1 MPERASNG
9 SKATQP
15 SLTPHAG
22 RKEGSVGVRA
32 PAVARALPTLQKRRP
47 SLGCRAGGSPSTAL
61 GPLCLICTKGLT
73 CTAGWG
79 AGAESLGEA
88 GLPGHRRPSSWD
100 PRRGWWEKP
109 PVPFSLLVS
118 APPSV
123 FRSPLSVCLSPRL
136 AVSAP
141 PPPHSLPL
149 SCSLILLSTP
159 SDRYRPPTGPLAPVQ
174 GTP

>member
-1 MPERASNG
+1 MDPRP
-9 SKATQP
+9 P
-15 SLTPHAG
+15 SPVLPHMQEGKKGQWESG
-22 RKEGSVGVRA
+22 RQ
-32 PAVARALPTLQKRRP
+32 LLQRPYQRCIKRRP

-88 GLPGHRRPSSWD
+88 GLPGYRRPSSWD

-141 PPPHSLPL
+141 LPPHSLPL

-159 SDRYRPPTGPLAPVQ
+159 SDRYRSPTGPLAPVQ